1 MKEGEGEAKN
11 WDSMAFIS
19 PDLPAPL
26 CPQIRPAGPSRVGG
40 PCENLTWG
48 LALP

>member
-1 MKEGEGEAKN
+1 MREKGKAES
-11 WDSMAFIS
+11 WDSMAFLS
-19 PDLPAPL
+19 PDLLPAPL
-26 CPQIRPAGPSRVGG
+26 CPHIRPGGPSQVGG